1 MIQDT
6 VGKDNKNWHA
16 QQVSEILKNL
26 GVEPASGLP
35 AEEVQKRRE
44 QYGLNQLTARKGTPA
59 WMRFLLQFHQPLIY
73 ILLAATLITLFLRE
87 WVDSGVIFAVVVI
100 NAVIGF
106 IQESKALKALEA
118 LSRTMTAYAVVLRN
132 GKEKR
137 ISSSELVPGDIVL
150 LCSGD
155 KVTADMRMIQC
166 RDLQV
171 NESTLTGESVPVQKQ
186 IEALQTD
193 AALADRIN
201 MLYAATFVTYGR
213 GRAVVTATGDSTEVG
228 RISELISSAESLD
241 TPLTLKIAQFSHYLM
256 YAILGLAVVTFLVGF
271 LRGQPFVHMF
281 MTAVALVV
289 SAIPEGLPAVVT
301 ITLAIGVAR
310 MARRRAIIRKLPAVE
325 TLGSTSVI
333 CSDKTGTLTENQMT
347 VQEIYSGGMRYRVS
361 GVGYSPEGSIQN
373 EQGEPADHSAAL
385 KECLTAG
392 FFCNDSHVVQKEGL
406 YQVEGDPTEG
416 ALLVAA
422 DKGRSLFP
430 EGLPDFARIDSIPF
444 ESEYQY
450 MATLH
455 TLPDKSYVV
464 YLKGSVERIL
474 SKCRYQLN
482 SANEKE
488 PLQRDKI
495 EELAENMAQRGL
507 RVLAFAKFHLSSH
520 AGKIDHKDIPSELIL
535 LGLQGMI
542 DPPRKEAMQALK
554 NCYAAGIRVKMIT
567 GDHILTAKAI
577 AGQLGFKSGP
587 EAEES
592 GELTA
597 LSGKDIEKLDEG
609 EFEDCVG
616 RTSVFA
622 RVAPEQKLRLV
633 KAIQA
638 RGDIV
643 AMTGDGVNDAPA
655 LKQANIGVA
664 MGLAGTEVAKEA
676 ADMVLTDDNFA
687 SIEEAVEEGRGVFDN
702 LTKFI
707 VWVLPTNLGEA
718 LAVLCAVFTGAA
730 LPVMPVQILWI
741 NMTTTVCLGLM
752 LAFESKEPG
761 IMNRPPRDPD
771 APIMT
776 FELVM
781 RTLFVG
787 ILLVTGVFGLFLYE
801 QSKGAS
807 IEEARTVAVAVLVI
821 GELFYL
827 FNCRSLTRSM
837 LSVGFFSNRWLWAG
851 ISVMLALQMLFTY
864 APFMNLFFDSAPI
877 SLESWVLIFAVG
889 VCIYALVGIEKW
901 IRFHKKNKLEGY

>member
-1 MIQDT
+1 MSQET
-6 VGKDNKNWHA
+6 EEKRSKARHAEQFTESVKD
-16 QQVSEILKNL
+16 L
-26 GVEPASGLP
+26 GVEPEKGLSSQD
-35 AEEVQKRRE
+35 VQKRRE
-44 QYGLNQLTARKGTPA
+44 QYGFNRLTQKKGTSA

-73 ILLAATLITLFLRE
+73 ILVAATLVTLFLQE
-87 WVDSGVIFAVVVI
+87 WVDAGVIFAVVLI
-100 NAVIGF
+100 NAIIGF

-118 LSRTMTAYAVVLRN
+118 LSQTMTAYAVVLRN
-132 GKEKR
+132 GKEEK
-137 ISSSELVPGDIVL
+137 ILSSELVPGDIVL
-150 LCSGD
+150 LSSGD
-155 KVTADMRMIQC
+155 KVTADMRLIGC

-186 IEALQTD
+186 SEAIRAD
-193 AALADRIN
+193 AALADRTN
-201 MLYAATFVTYGR
+201 MLYASTFVTYGR
-213 GRAVVTATGDSTEVG
+213 GRAVVTATGDRTEVG
-228 RISELISSAESLD
+228 RISELISMADSLD

-256 YAILGLAVVTFLVGF
+256 YAILGLAVVTFFVGF

-301 ITLAIGVAR
+301 ITLAIGVSR

-325 TLGSTSVI
+325 TLGSTGVI

-347 VQEIYSGGMRYRVS
+347 VQEISSGGRQYRVS
-361 GVGYSPEGSIQN
+361 GVGYSPEGTIQN
-373 EQGEPADHSAAL
+373 EQSGPAEDSASL
-385 KECLTAG
+385 KECLRAG
-392 FFCNDSHVVQKEGL
+392 YLCNDSHVVQKEGL
-406 YQVEGDPTEG
+406 FQVEGDPTEG

-422 DKGRSLFP
+422 EKGRSLFQ
-430 EGLPDFARIDSIPF
+430 EGLPDFPRKDSIPF

-450 MATLH
+450 MATFH
-455 TLPDKSYVV
+455 TLEDNTYVV
-464 YLKGSVERIL
+464 YLKGSVEKIL
-474 SKCRYQLN
+474 AKCKYQLN
-482 SANEKE
+482 PGNENE
-488 PLQRDKI
+488 PLQRDEIEKI
-495 EELAENMAQRGL
+495 AENMAQRGL
-507 RVLAFAKFHLSSH
+507 RVLAFAKFHPSSYV
-520 AGKIDHKDIPSELIL
+520 GKFDHKDISSDLIF

-542 DPPRKEAMQALK
+542 DPPRNEAMNALK

-577 AGQLGFKSGP
+577 ATQLGFKSRP
-587 EAEES
+587 DAEES
-592 GELTA
+592 EELKA
-597 LSGKDIEKLDEG
+597 LTGKDIEGLEEKEL
-609 EFEDCVG
+609 EDCI
-616 RTSVFA
+616 RNTNVFA

-633 KAIQA
+633 KAMQA
-638 RGDIV
+638 RGDVV

-655 LKQANIGVA
+655 LKQANIGIA

-687 SIEEAVEEGRGVFDN
+687 SIEGAVEEGRGVFDN

-707 VWVLPTNLGEA
+707 VWVLPTNLGEG

-752 LAFESKEPG
+752 LAFEAKEPG
-761 IMNRPPRDPD
+761 IMKRPPRQPN

-776 FELVM
+776 FDLVM

-801 QSKGAS
+801 QSQGAS

-837 LSVGFFSNRWLWAG
+837 FSIGFFSNGWLWVG
-851 ISVMLALQMLFTY
+851 VLVMLALQILFTY
-864 APFMNLFFDSAPI
+864 VPFMNLFFDSAPI
-877 SLESWVLIFAVG
+877 SAEAWARIFGVG
-889 VCIYALVGIEKW
+889 VCIYMLVGFEKW
-901 IRFHKKNKLEGY
+901 IRFHNNK